1 MQKNDDFKFIALEE
15 AKVLLGDSHMTD
27 ERFAQS
33 LIAQGPRYAAVA
45 ADLAL
50 LLKFGEE

>member
-1 MQKNDDFKFIALEE
+1 MQKDDDFKFTALEE
-15 AKVLLGDSHMTD
+15 AKGLLGDSHMTD

-33 LIAQGPRYAAVA
+33 LVEQGPRFAAVA

>member
-15 AKVLLGDSHMTD
+15 AKGLVGDSHMSD
-27 ERFAQS
+27 ARFAQS
-33 LIAQGPRYAAVA
+33 LVEQGPRFAAVA

>member
-1 MQKNDDFKFIALEE
+1 MQKNEDFKFIALAE
-15 AKVLLGDSHMTD
+15 AKGLLGDGHMSD
-27 ERFAQS
+27 ERFAET
-33 LIAQGPRYAAVA
+33 LIEQGPRFAAVA